1 MEKTSN
7 TSLPQWSNFLQ
18 ALTSAVTSVGGIIPE
33 GACFGSVSCQENRE
47 QLTQAQLL
55 SAQAQLV
62 QAQANAAHAQKPALS
77 PMYLVGGVLALI
89 AVVVTI
95 VLLTRKK

>member
-7 TSLPQWSNFLQ
+7 TTLPQWSNFFQ

-33 GACFGSVSCQENRE
+33 GACFGSASCQENRE

-62 QAQANAAHAQKPALS
+62 QAQANAAQAQKPALS
-77 PMYLVGGVLALI
+77 PRYLAGGLVAVIVL
-89 AVVVTI
+89 VVVV
-95 VLLTRKK
+95 VLLTGKK